1 MTFGCIFHA
10 DIEAGF
16 YIFYLKMKQLL
27 RRHGRAKSPASGGER
42 APNVHRTAMVAARL
56 LADRTRQLV

>member
-16 YIFYLKMKQLL
+16 YIFYLKK
-27 RRHGRAKSPASGGER
+27 
-42 APNVHRTAMVAARL
+42 NVLFSFHSHVPFIEKL
-56 LADRTRQLV
+56 HHLKDRSSYTDE